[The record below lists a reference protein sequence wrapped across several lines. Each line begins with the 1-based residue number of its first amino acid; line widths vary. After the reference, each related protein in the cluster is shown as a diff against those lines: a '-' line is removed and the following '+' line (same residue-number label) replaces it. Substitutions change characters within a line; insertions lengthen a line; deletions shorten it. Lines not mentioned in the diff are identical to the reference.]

1 LSHLLSQVEGAVQ
14 DQSLCTLQS
23 TSSESPTCAGAN
35 TKQTESP
42 FVIFTDSPDKR
53 FQDFEQ
59 NDFVKIDSNLGV
71 KYEKDEIFEDT
82 ILLLRYNCPDKDCD
96 VACLGWPDLHR
107 HVRSKHGKTMCDL
120 CTRNKKVFTHEHELF
135 TFGELRKHERYGD
148 DNPGAI
154 DQSGFKGHPECG
166 FCRQRFYGDDELY
179 THCRE
184 KHERCHICDRRNG
197 GRNPQYYLNYQELE
211 KHFASDHFVCLDA
224 ECQAN
229 KTNVFE
235 SEMDLKA
242 HQLSEHPN
250 GLSKDARRDAR
261 LINLSGFDQLR
272 QPYQPQRGGGRDR
285 GRDGR
290 GNGRGRDPNA
300 EPLPLS
306 SAQPQSRAELAY
318 QRQMAIQSS
327 QSVSNRTFGGQLTQQ
342 AQPSRPP
349 QQAASP
355 RPQPAQPVPAFDNL
369 SIDTATMTPQ
379 ERARQARH
387 EAVTK
392 RATTL
397 LKNDPTKL
405 KTFRDH
411 VSSYKSGKTSPPDLI
426 DAFFSLFD
434 CSSSDLGKLIR
445 ELADLYEDDSKRQ
458 ALLEAWNSWRS
469 INEDYPSLPGPS
481 GTLPGMPSSSNP
493 GSYSSAIN
501 SHTSA
506 NLAATLGANVSSGRR
521 VLKLKSSTTQSRNAA
536 TSGAAARALNNPD
549 AFPALSSAR
558 SQRPQGHAQPNWSGS
573 QPQVTSTH
581 LSIQPQPRPNPQM
594 ANQSNKASLPPT
606 MSQRNNDSLFPSLPK
621 AAKPNVMISGF
632 NTRGSGRLTGSG
644 RNSGAS
650 TPRTTP
656 WGASPTPGEA
666 QAALDAVAAQ
676 GDGEGQTQSDGIG
689 KGKKVQGKNK
699 KGQTLNLREYLS

>member
-1 LSHLLSQVEGAVQ
+1 MRAFSCSKCAVANVV
-14 DQSLCTLQS
+14 QS
-23 TSSESPTCAGAN
+23 
-35 TKQTESP
+35 ESP
-42 FVIFTDSPDKR
+42 FVVFTDSPDKR
-53 FQDFEQ
+53 FQDFQDNE
-59 NDFVKIDSNLGV
+59 FAKIDGNLGI
-71 KYEKDEIFEDT
+71 KYEKHEILEDT
-82 ILLLRYNCPDKDCD
+82 ILLLRYNCPDRDCD

-107 HVRSKHGKTMCDL
+107 HVKSKHGKTMCDL

-154 DQSGFKGHPECG
+154 DQSGFRGHPECG
-166 FCRQRFYGDDELY
+166 FCRKRFYGDDELY

-184 KHERCHICDRRNG
+184 AHERCHICDRRNG

-211 KHFASDHFVCLDA
+211 KHFASEHFVCLDV

-272 QPYQPQRGGGRDR
+272 QPYQQQQGGRR
-285 GRDGR
+285 GRERDGR

-300 EPLPLS
+300 EPLPMS

-342 AQPSRPP
+342 AQPSRPA
-349 QQAASP
+349 QQAPSP
-355 RPQPAQPVPAFDNL
+355 RPQPAQPVPGIDNL
-369 SIDTATMTPQ
+369 SINYTSMTPQ
-379 ERARQARH
+379 DRARHARH
-387 EAVTK
+387 EAVTN
-392 RATTL
+392 RAITL
-397 LKNDPTKL
+397 LKNDSTKL
-405 KTFRDH
+405 KVFRDH
-411 VSSYKSGKTSPPDLI
+411 ISSYKAGKTTAPDLI

-481 GTLPGMPSSSNP
+481 GGLPGMPSSSQP

-506 NLAATLGANVSSGRR
+506 NLASTLGANVTSGRR
-521 VLKLKSSTTQSRNAA
+521 VLKLKSSTAQSRNAA
-536 TSGAAARALNNPD
+536 TTGAAARVLHNRDPE
-549 AFPALSSAR
+549 AFPALAAAR
-558 SQRPQGHAQPNWSGS
+558 SQRPQGHTLPTWSTS

-581 LSIQPQPRPNPQM
+581 LSIAPQPAPSP
-594 ANQSNKASLPPT
+594 AAQSTRASLPPT
-606 MSQRNNDSLFPSLPK
+606 MSQRRNNDLFPSLPK

-632 NTRGSGRLTGSG
+632 NTRGSGRLGGNGSAQ
-644 RNSGAS
+644 NSGAS
-650 TPRTTP
+650 TPRGTP

-666 QAALDAVAAQ
+666 ASVLSAVA
-676 GDGEGQTQSDGIG
+676 GRMDGEGEGEGSARA
-689 KGKKVQGKNK
+689 KKVQGRNR